1 MNYHL
6 FDDTLLLHVNQNDEE
21 NQEIMTGLSKV
32 EDYSQY
38 KGTERSSAVGDD
50 YEAYAKIYIRADNRK
65 VAIKRKYQDF
75 MEFYADISGLLL
87 SIFWV
92 LGVIFAYYDRIK
104 ANHSISKKLFY
115 FEGIKDNKFA
125 QFNKIKEIIYDKNKE
140 KEKEKEN
147 ILPYEEEK
155 NIRSPIGFN
164 NISSYS
170 IRNSQNKNLEVNL
183 SQRNTNAKIIKENKE
198 NNDEENSIDYS
209 NYNLFEMLMSFDFC
223 YCKTKKFENKVNLM
237 GQARNI
243 IDGKLDI
250 VYYIRNMILFEII
263 NKINLENK
271 NIINFLSRPIIYLSE
286 KKENEKEN
294 ENDNDDEPKDINLEE
309 IETFTTSYDVDIG
322 NKEEKKDDNNNLKKD
337 DLYKSAY
344 RLNSEK
350 LIEKTEDLVFNEQ
363 KTKNQEKLIKLL
375 KKHLKGV

>member
-1 MNYHL
+1 MHTYMTIKKSNYPSGMALGDYYETDIKTALDGHEITAYNTGGITYIWAEQMRD
-6 FDDTLLLHVNQNDEE
+6 FGYEVIWNENDRTLKITSPTRAGYKYDVFLSRGENTGDE
-21 NQEIMTGLSKV
+21 SF
-32 EDYSQY
+32 
-38 KGTERSSAVGDD
+38 
-50 YEAYAKIYIRADNRK
+50 AKIYIRADNRK

-140 KEKEKEN
+140 KEKEN
-147 ILPYEEEK
+147 ILPYEGEK

-183 SQRNTNAKIIKENKE
+183 SQRNTNAKMIKENKE
-198 NNDEENSIDYS
+198 NNDEENAIDYS

-250 VYYIRNMILFEII
+250 VYYVRNMLLFDII
-263 NKINLENK
+263 NKK
-271 NIINFLSRPIIYLSE
+271 RPTL
-286 KKENEKEN
+286 
-294 ENDNDDEPKDINLEE
+294 
-309 IETFTTSYDVDIG
+309 
-322 NKEEKKDDNNNLKKD
+322 
-337 DLYKSAY
+337 
-344 RLNSEK
+344 
-350 LIEKTEDLVFNEQ
+350 
-363 KTKNQEKLIKLL
+363 
-375 KKHLKGV
+375 

>member
-1 MNYHL
+1 
-6 FDDTLLLHVNQNDEE
+6 
-21 NQEIMTGLSKV
+21 
-32 EDYSQY
+32 
-38 KGTERSSAVGDD
+38 
-50 YEAYAKIYIRADNRK
+50 
-65 VAIKRKYQDF
+65 
-75 MEFYADISGLLL
+75 
-87 SIFWV
+87 
-92 LGVIFAYYDRIK
+92 
-104 ANHSISKKLFY
+104 
-115 FEGIKDNKFA
+115 
-125 QFNKIKEIIYDKNKE
+125 
-140 KEKEKEN
+140 
-147 ILPYEEEK
+147 
-155 NIRSPIGFN
+155 
-164 NISSYS
+164 
-170 IRNSQNKNLEVNL
+170 
-183 SQRNTNAKIIKENKE
+183 
-198 NNDEENSIDYS
+198 
-209 NYNLFEMLMSFDFC
+209 MLMSFDFC

-344 RLNSEK
+344 RLNSDK

>member
-1 MNYHL
+1 
-6 FDDTLLLHVNQNDEE
+6 
-21 NQEIMTGLSKV
+21 
-32 EDYSQY
+32 
-38 KGTERSSAVGDD
+38 
-50 YEAYAKIYIRADNRK
+50 
-65 VAIKRKYQDF
+65 
-75 MEFYADISGLLL
+75 
-87 SIFWV
+87 
-92 LGVIFAYYDRIK
+92 
-104 ANHSISKKLFY
+104 
-115 FEGIKDNKFA
+115 
-125 QFNKIKEIIYDKNKE
+125 
-140 KEKEKEN
+140 
-147 ILPYEEEK
+147 
-155 NIRSPIGFN
+155 
-164 NISSYS
+164 
-170 IRNSQNKNLEVNL
+170 
-183 SQRNTNAKIIKENKE
+183 
-198 NNDEENSIDYS
+198 
-209 NYNLFEMLMSFDFC
+209 
-223 YCKTKKFENKVNLM
+223 M

-286 KKENEKEN
+286 KKEND
-294 ENDNDDEPKDINLEE
+294 NDNDDEPKDINLEE

-344 RLNSEK
+344 RLNSTK